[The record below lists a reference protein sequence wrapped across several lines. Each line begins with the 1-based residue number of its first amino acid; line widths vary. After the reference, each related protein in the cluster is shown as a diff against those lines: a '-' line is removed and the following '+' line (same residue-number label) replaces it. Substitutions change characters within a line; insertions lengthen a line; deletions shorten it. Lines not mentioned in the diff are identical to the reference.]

1 MQAVNWLLISYFNLS
16 FLDLKIFESLEAR
29 FKIASVGKKYISRK

>member
-1 MQAVNWLLISYFNLS
+1 MQAVNRLSISYYNLS
-16 FLDLKIFESLEAR
+16 FLDLKIFESLEPR